1 MAMRR
6 RDEEVVFPHA
16 AGIDVGASSHWVA
29 VPRDATEDPVREFGP
44 MTDDLNAMADWLVA
58 SGVDTVALEST
69 GVYWIPV
76 FEVLEQRG
84 LKVWLV
90 DARQMKYVPGR
101 KSDIQDCQWL
111 QKLMSLGFLR
121 AAWRPEGD
129 VCVVRAVARQREIL
143 LAEQASWVQRMQKS
157 LVQMNIQFTEVL
169 TDVMGTTGQ
178 AIIRAIVAGERDPK
192 ALAKHRNRRVKASAE
207 EIAKALTGNWRDE
220 HLFVLCQALAMYDD
234 IARHLTECDSK
245 LQALLRALGQCNVDL
260 GKAPR
265 TGSKLREQFDAR
277 QILANW
283 AGVDLTRIN
292 GLGLTAVMKILS
304 ELGPDLSRFATVKH
318 FCSWLGLC
326 PGTKISGGK
335 VLCAKTKHSA
345 NRVRQAMKMA
355 AMSLSHSDSA
365 LGAFYRRLCS
375 RMDKPRANTAAAHK
389 LARMVY
395 FMLTRGEDFVD
406 QGQQRYEE
414 QQRQRSIAALK
425 RRAVALG
432 FDINPTPAPA

>member
-44 MTDDLNAMADWLVA
+44 MTDDLNAIADWLVA

-129 VCVVRAVARQREIL
+129 VCVVRAVARQREVL
-143 LAEQASWVQRMQKS
+143 LAEQASWVQRIQKS
-157 LVQMNIQFTEVL
+157 LVQMNIQLTEVL

-178 AIIRAIVAGERDPK
+178 AIVRAIVAGERDPK
-192 ALAKHRNRRVKASAE
+192 ALAKHRDRRVKASAE
-207 EIAKALTGNWRDE
+207 KVTKALTGNWRDE

-234 IARHLTECDSK
+234 IARHLTECDAK
-245 LQALLRALGQCNVDL
+245 LQALLSALGQCDIDL
-260 GKAPR
+260 GKVPR
-265 TGSKLREQFDAR
+265 TGSKLREEFDAR

-335 VLCAKTKHSA
+335 VLSATTKRSA
-345 NRVRQAMKMA
+345 NRVRQTLKMA
-355 AMSLSHSDSA
+355 AMSLSRSASA

-375 RMDKPRANTAAAHK
+375 RMDKPRANTATAHK

-425 RRAVALG
+425 RRAAALG

>member
-1 MAMRR
+1 MAMRA
-6 RDEEVVFPHA
+6 RDEESVFPNA

-29 VPRDATEDPVREFGP
+29 VPRHAADDPVREFGA
-44 MTDDLNAMADWLVA
+44 MTDDLNAMADSLLA
-58 SGVDTVALEST
+58 CGVDRVALEST

-76 FEVLEQRG
+76 YEVLEQRG

-101 KSDIQDCQWL
+101 KSDVQDCQWL

-121 AAWRPEGD
+121 AAWRPDGQ
-129 VCVVRAVARQREIL
+129 VCVVRAVARQRDVLIT
-143 LAEQASWVQRMQKS
+143 EQASWVQRMQKA
-157 LVQMNIQFTEVL
+157 LVQMNLQLTEVL
-169 TDVMGTTGQ
+169 TDVMGVTGQ
-178 AIIRAIVAGERDPK
+178 AIIRDIVAGERDPK
-192 ALAKHRNRRVKASAE
+192 ALARHRDRRVKASAA
-207 EIAKALTGNWRDE
+207 EITKALTGNWRDE
-220 HLFVLCQALAMYDD
+220 HLFVLHQALAMYDD
-234 IARHLTECDSK
+234 IARHLGECDAK
-245 LQALLRALGQCNVDL
+245 LQALLTDLGQSTVDL

-265 TGSKLREQFDAR
+265 AGSKLRQEFDAR

-283 AGVDLTRIN
+283 AGVDFTRIN
-292 GLGLTAVMKILS
+292 GLGLSVVMKILS
-304 ELGPDLSRFATVKH
+304 EIGPDLSRFETVKH

-335 VLCAKTKHSA
+335 VLSAKTKRSA
-345 NRVRQAMKMA
+345 NRVRQALKMA

-375 RMDKPRANTAAAHK
+375 RMDKPQANTAVAHK

-414 QQRQRSIAALK
+414 QQRQRSVAALK
-425 RRAVALG
+425 RRAAALG
-432 FDINPTPAPA
+432 FEINPTTAPA